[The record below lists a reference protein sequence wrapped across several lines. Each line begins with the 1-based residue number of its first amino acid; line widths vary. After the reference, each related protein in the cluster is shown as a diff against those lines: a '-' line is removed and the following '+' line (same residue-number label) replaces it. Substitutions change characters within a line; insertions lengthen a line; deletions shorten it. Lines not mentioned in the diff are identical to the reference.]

1 MDESKTTIDE
11 MQEVATHYQPVKP
24 RPPEL
29 TLAGLARAIVEINKR
44 LDKASP
50 LIGQLLKMDDRLTE
64 VERRLDEL

>member
-1 MDESKTTIDE
+1 MENKERAIDE
-11 MQEVATHYQPVKP
+11 LQQIATHYQPVKP

-29 TLAGLARAIVEINKR
+29 TLAGLARAIVAINKR

-50 LIGQLLKMDDRLTE
+50 LIGELLKMDDRLTE